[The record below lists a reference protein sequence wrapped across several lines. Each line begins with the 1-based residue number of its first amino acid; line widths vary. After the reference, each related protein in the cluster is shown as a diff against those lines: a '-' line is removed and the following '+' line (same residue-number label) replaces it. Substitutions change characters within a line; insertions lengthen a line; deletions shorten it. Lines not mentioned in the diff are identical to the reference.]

1 MLIDRNQWRLHAAP
15 ALAAFGV
22 TAALIGWY
30 MAESYRQG
38 EWLGGGSLPG
48 LTLGIVAA
56 LIILFEMALS
66 PRKWLRRMRLF
77 PTRYWLAAHL
87 WFGLACLPLAIAHS
101 GFHLG
106 GWFTSML
113 TMLLVGTVLSG
124 VIGLAMQNVVP
135 KWLLRQVPAETITT
149 QIDHVA
155 LTLVDDVD
163 QLLRT
168 VCGPRARAS
177 HSSDT
182 NADEVSDDHPESSKP
197 DQGLSS
203 TSHAPSQA
211 SAVAEQGLR
220 SAVAEQ
226 GSRSAVAE
234 QGSRSAV
241 AEQGSRSAVAEQG
254 SRSAVVI
261 GASRDVRDRRGRYL
275 GEGAT
280 KLSDADSKALWN
292 AYAELRPFLVD
303 GSTNLYLF
311 GDQTRSTT
319 WFRLLRSA
327 CSPEADE
334 LIEPLERL
342 ADTRRQ
348 FNLQKRLDRWLHAWL
363 PIHIALSAGLT
374 LLLIGHVILALRYW

>member
-15 ALAAFGV
+15 AIAAFGV

-48 LTLGIVAA
+48 LTLGIFAA

-66 PRKWLRRMRLF
+66 PRKWLRSMRLF

-106 GWFTSML
+106 GWFTSIL

-124 VIGLAMQNVVP
+124 VIGLALQNVVP
-135 KWLLRQVPAETITT
+135 RWLLRQVPAETITT

-211 SAVAEQGLR
+211 SAVAEQG
-220 SAVAEQ
+220 
-226 GSRSAVAE
+226 SRSAVAE

-241 AEQGSRSAVAEQG
+241 AEQGLRSAVAEQG

-275 GEGAT
+275 EEGAT

-334 LIEPLERL
+334 LIAPLERL

>member
-22 TAALIGWY
+22 TSALIGWY
-30 MAESYRQG
+30 MAESYRQD

-48 LTLGIVAA
+48 LTLGIAAA

-66 PRKWLRRMRLF
+66 PRKWLRRLRLF

-124 VIGLAMQNVVP
+124 VIGLALQNIVP

-155 LTLVDDVD
+155 LTLVYDVD

-168 VCGPRARAS
+168 VCGPRAR
-177 HSSDT
+177 SSESADT
-182 NADEVSDDHPESSKP
+182 DADNVSDDHPEPSKP

-211 SAVAEQGLR
+211 SASAEQGTK
-220 SAVAEQ
+220 
-226 GSRSAVAE
+226 
-234 QGSRSAV
+234 
-241 AEQGSRSAVAEQG
+241 
-254 SRSAVVI
+254 SAVVI

-311 GDQTRSTT
+311 GDQTRSAT

-334 LIEPLERL
+334 LIAPLERL

>member
-182 NADEVSDDHPESSKP
+182 NADEVSDVHPESSKP

-211 SAVAEQGLR
+211 

-254 SRSAVVI
+254 LRSAVVI

-275 GEGAT
+275 EEGAT

>member
-1 MLIDRNQWRLHAAP
+1 
-15 ALAAFGV
+15 
-22 TAALIGWY
+22 
-30 MAESYRQG
+30 
-38 EWLGGGSLPG
+38 
-48 LTLGIVAA
+48 
-56 LIILFEMALS
+56 
-66 PRKWLRRMRLF
+66 
-77 PTRYWLAAHL
+77 
-87 WFGLACLPLAIAHS
+87 
-101 GFHLG
+101 
-106 GWFTSML
+106 
-113 TMLLVGTVLSG
+113 
-124 VIGLAMQNVVP
+124 
-135 KWLLRQVPAETITT
+135 
-149 QIDHVA
+149 
-155 LTLVDDVD
+155 LVDDVD

-168 VCGPRARAS
+168 VCGPRARSS

-182 NADEVSDDHPESSKP
+182 NADEVCDDHPESSKS
-197 DQGLSS
+197 DQVLSA
-203 TSHAPSQA
+203 TSHAPSHV
-211 SAVAEQGLR
+211 SETAEQGSR

-275 GEGAT
+275 EEGAT

>member
-15 ALAAFGV
+15 AIAALGV

-30 MAESYRQG
+30 TAESYRQG

-106 GWFTSML
+106 GWFTSTL
-113 TMLLVGTVLSG
+113 TMLLIGTVLSG
-124 VIGLAMQNVVP
+124 VIGLALQNVVP
-135 KWLLRQVPAETITT
+135 KWMLRQVPAETITT

-168 VCGPRARAS
+168 VCGPRARSGQSA
-177 HSSDT
+177 DT
-182 NADEVSDDHPESSKP
+182 NTEDVSDDHAASLKP
-197 DQGLSS
+197 HEGL
-203 TSHAPSQA
+203 TSQAHAPSQISPIA
-211 SAVAEQGLR
+211 QQGTK
-220 SAVAEQ
+220 
-226 GSRSAVAE
+226 
-234 QGSRSAV
+234 
-241 AEQGSRSAVAEQG
+241 
-254 SRSAVVI
+254 SAVVI
-261 GASRDVRDRRGRYL
+261 GATRDVHDRRGQYQ
-275 GEGAT
+275 GEGVT

-311 GDQTRSTT
+311 GDQARSTT
-319 WFRLLRSA
+319 WFRLLRNA

-334 LIEPLERL
+334 LITPLERL
-342 ADTRRQ
+342 ADNRRQ

-374 LLLIGHVILALRYW
+374 ILLIGHVILALRYW

>member
-1 MLIDRNQWRLHAAP
+1 
-15 ALAAFGV
+15 
-22 TAALIGWY
+22 
-30 MAESYRQG
+30 
-38 EWLGGGSLPG
+38 
-48 LTLGIVAA
+48 
-56 LIILFEMALS
+56 
-66 PRKWLRRMRLF
+66 
-77 PTRYWLAAHL
+77 
-87 WFGLACLPLAIAHS
+87 
-101 GFHLG
+101 
-106 GWFTSML
+106 
-113 TMLLVGTVLSG
+113 
-124 VIGLAMQNVVP
+124 
-135 KWLLRQVPAETITT
+135 VPAETITT

-168 VCGPRARAS
+168 VCGPRARSS

-182 NADEVSDDHPESSKP
+182 NADEVCDDHPEPSKS
-197 DQGLSS
+197 DQVLSA
-203 TSHAPSQA
+203 TSHAPSHV
-211 SAVAEQGLR
+211 SET
-220 SAVAEQ
+220 
-226 GSRSAVAE
+226 
-234 QGSRSAV
+234 

>member
-106 GWFTSML
+106 GWFTSIL

-124 VIGLAMQNVVP
+124 VIGLALQNVVP
-135 KWLLRQVPAETITT
+135 RWLLRQVPAETITT

-168 VCGPRARAS
+168 VCGPRARS
-177 HSSDT
+177 SESSDT
-182 NADEVSDDHPESSKP
+182 DADNVSEGHAESSKP

-203 TSHAPSQA
+203 TSHAAAQA
-211 SAVAEQGLR
+211 

>member
-66 PRKWLRRMRLF
+66 PRKWLRSMRLF

-211 SAVAEQGLR
+211 SAVAEQG
-220 SAVAEQ
+220 
-226 GSRSAVAE
+226 SRSAVAE

-241 AEQGSRSAVAEQG
+241 AEQGLRSAVAEQG

-275 GEGAT
+275 EEGAT

>member
-15 ALAAFGV
+15 AIAALGV

-30 MAESYRQG
+30 MTQSYRQG

-56 LIILFEMALS
+56 LIIFFEMALS

-106 GWFTSML
+106 GWFPSLLM
-113 TMLLVGTVLSG
+113 MLLVGTVLSG
-124 VIGLAMQNVVP
+124 VIGLALQNVVP

-149 QIDHVA
+149 QIDHVS

-168 VCGPRARAS
+168 VCGPRAR
-177 HSSDT
+177 SSQSPD
-182 NADEVSDDHPESSKP
+182 AGDDDVSDDHAESQKSHR
-197 DQGLSS
+197 GLSS
-203 TSHAPSQA
+203 TSHAPSQVSPVA
-211 SAVAEQGLR
+211 QQGSHSAVAQETK
-220 SAVAEQ
+220 
-226 GSRSAVAE
+226 
-234 QGSRSAV
+234 
-241 AEQGSRSAVAEQG
+241 
-254 SRSAVVI
+254 SAVVI
-261 GASRDVRDRRGRYL
+261 GAARDVRDRRGRYL

-292 AYAELRPFLVD
+292 GYAELRPFLVD

-311 GDQTRSTT
+311 GDQTRSAT

-334 LIEPLERL
+334 LIAPLERL

>member
-197 DQGLSS
+197 VQGLSS

-211 SAVAEQGLR
+211 
-220 SAVAEQ
+220 
-226 GSRSAVAE
+226 SAVAE

-275 GEGAT
+275 EEGAT

-327 CSPEADE
+327 CSPEANE

>member
-182 NADEVSDDHPESSKP
+182 NADDVSDDQPESSKP

-211 SAVAEQGLR
+211 

-275 GEGAT
+275 EEGAT

>member
-48 LTLGIVAA
+48 LTLGIFAA

-66 PRKWLRRMRLF
+66 PRKWLRSMRLF

-211 SAVAEQGLR
+211 SAVAEQG
-220 SAVAEQ
+220 
-226 GSRSAVAE
+226 SRSAVAE

-241 AEQGSRSAVAEQG
+241 AEQGLRSAVAEQG

-275 GEGAT
+275 EEGAT

>member
-1 MLIDRNQWRLHAAP
+1 
-15 ALAAFGV
+15 
-22 TAALIGWY
+22 
-30 MAESYRQG
+30 
-38 EWLGGGSLPG
+38 
-48 LTLGIVAA
+48 LTLGIFAA

-66 PRKWLRRMRLF
+66 PRKWLRSMRLF

-124 VIGLAMQNVVP
+124 VIGLALQNVVP

-168 VCGPRARAS
+168 VCGPRARSS

-182 NADEVSDDHPESSKP
+182 NADEVCDDHPEPSKS
-197 DQGLSS
+197 DQVLSA
-203 TSHAPSQA
+203 TSHAPSHV
-211 SAVAEQGLR
+211 SET
-220 SAVAEQ
+220 
-226 GSRSAVAE
+226 
-234 QGSRSAV
+234 

-334 LIEPLERL
+334 LIAPLERL

>member
-22 TAALIGWY
+22 TSALIGWY
-30 MAESYRQG
+30 MAESYRQD

-48 LTLGIVAA
+48 LTLGIAAA

-66 PRKWLRRMRLF
+66 PRKWLRRLRLF

-113 TMLLVGTVLSG
+113 TTLLVGTVLSG
-124 VIGLAMQNVVP
+124 VIGLALQNIVP

-168 VCGPRARAS
+168 VCGPRAR
-177 HSSDT
+177 SSESADT
-182 NADEVSDDHPESSKP
+182 DADNVSDDHPEPSKP

-211 SAVAEQGLR
+211 SASAEQGTK
-220 SAVAEQ
+220 
-226 GSRSAVAE
+226 
-234 QGSRSAV
+234 
-241 AEQGSRSAVAEQG
+241 
-254 SRSAVVI
+254 SAVVI

-311 GDQTRSTT
+311 GDQTRSAT

-334 LIEPLERL
+334 LIAPLERL

>member
-124 VIGLAMQNVVP
+124 VIGLALQNVVP
-135 KWLLRQVPAETITT
+135 RWLLRQVPAETITT

-168 VCGPRARAS
+168 VCGPRARS
-177 HSSDT
+177 SESSDT
-182 NADEVSDDHPESSKP
+182 DADNVSEGHAESSKP

-203 TSHAPSQA
+203 TSHAAAQA
-211 SAVAEQGLR
+211 
-220 SAVAEQ
+220 
-226 GSRSAVAE
+226 
-234 QGSRSAV
+234 
-241 AEQGSRSAVAEQG
+241 SAVAEQG

-334 LIEPLERL
+334 LIAPLERL

>member
-30 MAESYRQG
+30 MAESYRQD

-124 VIGLAMQNVVP
+124 VIGLALQNVVP
-135 KWLLRQVPAETITT
+135 KWLLRQVPAETVTT

-168 VCGPRARAS
+168 VCGPRAR
-177 HSSDT
+177 SSESADT
-182 NADEVSDDHPESSKP
+182 DADNVSDDHPEPSKP

-211 SAVAEQGLR
+211 SAVAEQG
-220 SAVAEQ
+220 
-226 GSRSAVAE
+226 SRSAVAE
-234 QGSRSAV
+234 QGTK
-241 AEQGSRSAVAEQG
+241 
-254 SRSAVVI
+254 SAVVI

-311 GDQTRSTT
+311 GDQTRSAT
-319 WFRLLRSA
+319 WFRLLRNA

-334 LIEPLERL
+334 LIAPLERL

>member
-211 SAVAEQGLR
+211 SAVAEQG
-220 SAVAEQ
+220 
-226 GSRSAVAE
+226 SRSAVAE

-275 GEGAT
+275 EEGAT

-327 CSPEADE
+327 CSPEANE

>member
-66 PRKWLRRMRLF
+66 PRKWLRSMRLF

-182 NADEVSDDHPESSKP
+182 NADDVSDDQPESSKP

-211 SAVAEQGLR
+211 
-220 SAVAEQ
+220 
-226 GSRSAVAE
+226 
-234 QGSRSAV
+234 SAV

-275 GEGAT
+275 EEGAT

-327 CSPEADE
+327 CSPEANE